1 MSTFPFV
8 QVLERL
14 GPALADLP
22 VPLIDQMG
30 RSNPFQVLIATIL
43 SLRTRDETTAR
54 VTPGLFAV
62 LTDPAAGS
70 ACTVEQVAAL
80 IYPVGFYRTK
90 AQSII
95 EICAILMRDYA
106 GQVPATMEAL
116 LALPGVGRKTANLVL
131 SVGYGIPAI
140 CVDIHVH
147 RICNRWG
154 FVQTKTPEQTEAALR
169 ATVPPIHWNA
179 INQRLVTLG
188 QHICAPTSPKCSVC
202 PVAADC
208 PRIGVTRHR

>member
-8 QVLERL
+8 AVLDL
-14 GPALADLP
+14 LAPALAEYP

-43 SLRTRDETTAR
+43 SLRTRDETTAH

-62 LTDPAAGS
+62 LQNAAVGATLDPEA
-70 ACTVEQVAAL
+70 VATL

-90 AQSII
+90 AKSIV
-95 EICAILMRDYA
+95 EICKILTAQYN
-106 GQVPATMEAL
+106 GNVPNTLEEL

-147 RICNRWG
+147 RICNRWQ
-154 FVQTKTPEQTEAALR
+154 FVDTETPEQTEFALR
-169 ATVPPIHWNA
+169 QTVPSDAWIA

-188 QHICAPTSPKCSVC
+188 QHICKPVSPLCTTC
-202 PVAADC
+202 PIQHLC
-208 PRIGVTRHR
+208 PRHGVGRHR